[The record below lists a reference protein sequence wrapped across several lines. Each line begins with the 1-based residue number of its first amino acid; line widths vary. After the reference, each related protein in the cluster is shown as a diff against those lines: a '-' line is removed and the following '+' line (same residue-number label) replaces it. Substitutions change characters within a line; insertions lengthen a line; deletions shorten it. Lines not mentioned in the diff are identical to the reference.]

1 MTKAVELELQLYIL
15 FSEEKIETA
24 LDLIEKVPNWSY
36 FVHKDKMSVGIKLS
50 NEKKGAIALT
60 IYKKI
65 HTHVVKELKYKVS
78 LNAAIT
84 AYKMTKFEL
93 AIKYANL
100 CDKELGEKNDKAEK
114 NKAGLFKILKAAK
127 GWIMDQNFSQLNS
140 SIPSQIVFVCK
151 KPMKALAITQ
161 MLEKIGHKV
170 KVLRIHDAIKEI
182 RFFIAE
188 IGYQRI

>member
-1 MTKAVELELQLYIL
+1 MGSNSLEKRIYFVYIYAELFKFEIAKEKLNELRGLVTRSVELELQLYLL

-24 LDLIEKVPNWSY
+24 LDLIEKVPQIGPVLFTKIN
-36 FVHKDKMSVGIKLS
+36 SVGIKLS
-50 NEKKGAIALT
+50 NEKKGDIALT

-65 HTHVVKELKYKVS
+65 HNHVVKELKYKVS

-114 NKAGLFKILKAAK
+114 IRQVSLKYLKQQRAG
-127 GWIMDQNFSQLNS
+127 
-140 SIPSQIVFVCK
+140 
-151 KPMKALAITQ
+151 
-161 MLEKIGHKV
+161 
-170 KVLRIHDAIKEI
+170 
-182 RFFIAE
+182 
-188 IGYQRI
+188 